1 MSEVKR
7 HALLKASID
16 TPFQIDF
23 DWWQQN
29 ENDWH
34 VHVRSVLCEAHQQM
48 FAEAENDQQIDWID
62 PETAEVRPL
71 DGLQHVLMSHCAK
84 QEDFLTMNSAL
95 VDGVFRVLL
104 SRGNAPQSPRQLAEL
119 LGKTPE
125 IILKTITGP
134 RVYKG
139 IRPKF
144 N

>member
-1 MSEVKR
+1 MTEVKR
-7 HALLKASID
+7 PALLKANLD
-16 TPFQIDF
+16 TPFHIDF

-34 VHVRSVLCEAHQQM
+34 VHMRSVLCETHQQM
-48 FAEAENDQQIDWID
+48 FAETENDQQIDWID

-84 QEDFLTMNSAL
+84 QEEFLTINTAL

-104 SRGNAPQSPRQLAEL
+104 SRGNAPQSPRQLAEV
-119 LGKTPE
+119 LGKSPE
-125 IILKTITGP
+125 VILKTIAGP